1 MLNSKADKIYKQSE
15 FIMQNTFLESQLNGD
30 TMSIRLKD
38 LWVFENVSNLISA
51 LNNIDLSNSSKVI
64 FECAGI
70 DEIDIAGAWVLI
82 SKSHDYQDRD
92 INIDFQGFKA
102 AHYKF
107 LEHINRVSNTEN
119 ISEESRAPS
128 FSNRLKR
135 FFVSLGLRATSGL
148 QDIGQI
154 VHFIADGARNPSK
167 LLFKETIR
175 QISETGIKAI
185 PVVSLVAFLMGVVMA
200 YQGATQLQK
209 FGASIFVVDMVAIS
223 MLRELGVI
231 LAGIMVAGRSG
242 SAFAAAIGVMNIN
255 EETDALR
262 VMGLNPN
269 QILILPR
276 LLGLLISLPLLTLIA
291 DIAGIAGGMLLS
303 VTVLDISAVQFMHRM
318 REGVELNTFLVG
330 IYKAPVFAILIASVA
345 TLRGM
350 QVKSSAEE
358 LGRLTTVAVVQS
370 ITLIIIADGLFA
382 VIFSKM
388 GI

>member
-1 MLNSKADKIYKQSE
+1 
-15 FIMQNTFLESQLNGD
+15 MQNTFLESQLNGD
-30 TMSIRLKD
+30 TISIRLKD
-38 LWVFENVSNLISA
+38 HWVFENVSNLISA
-51 LNNIDLSNSSKVI
+51 LNNIDLSSSSKVI

-82 SKSHDYQDRD
+82 SKTHDYQDRD

-107 LEHINRVSNTEN
+107 LEHINRVSNTED

-242 SAFAAAIGVMNIN
+242 SAFSAAIGVMNIN

-303 VTVLDISAVQFMHRM
+303 VTVLDISTVQFMHRM

-350 QVKSSAEE
+350 QVQSSAEE

>member
-92 INIDFQGFKA
+92 INIDFKGFKA

-303 VTVLDISAVQFMHRM
+303 VTVLDISTVQFMHRM

-330 IYKAPVFAILIASVA
+330 IYKAPVFAILIACVA

>member
-107 LEHINRVSNTEN
+107 LEHINRLSNTEN

-135 FFVSLGLRATSGL
+135 FSVSLGLRATSGL

-303 VTVLDISAVQFMHRM
+303 VTVLDISTVQFMHRM

-330 IYKAPVFAILIASVA
+330 IYKAPVFAILIACVA

-382 VIFSKM
+382 VIFSKI

>member
-330 IYKAPVFAILIASVA
+330 IYKAPVFAILIACVA